1 MTTVTAR
8 REPAI
13 IAPSAGRQPR
23 KGRTNWTAT
32 TILIIGGLYCILPA
46 LWILVAATKTNAQLF
61 STAPYVP
68 SFTGA
73 FWSNMSGIV
82 TYNHEIFLRWW
93 LNSVIYAV
101 GGGILSTVIRRD
113 GRVRARQVPRSPAAG
128 RSSASSPPPSCSR
141 RCCWPCRS
149 TCCWRSST

>member
-8 REPAI
+8 REPGI

-32 TILIIGGLYCILPA
+32 TILIIGGLYCILPS
-46 LWILVAATKTNAQLF
+46 LWIFWSPPPRPTPSFF

-73 FWSNMSGIV
+73 FWSERVEIV
-82 TYNHEIFLRWW
+82 TYNHESSYTGR
-93 LNSVIYAV
+93 STVIYAV
-101 GGGILSTVIRRD
+101 SDDPVHLFAGSPGT
-113 GRVRARQVPRSPAAG
+113 ARQVPRFAG
-128 RSSASSPPPSCSR
+128 STANLPHRHRRPSCSR
-141 RCCWPCRS
+141 RC
-149 TCCWRSST
+149 